1 MKNKLKDFFNY
12 SSSERKG
19 SIALIVLLILV
30 LSGYWLIDVF
40 KSSSAVG
47 CDNLSEEIK
56 LLTTI
61 DNIPNKGLKE
71 IVYFEFNPNEIDLDS
86 WVLLGFSEKQAQSII
101 KYREKGG
108 YFYKKEDLKRLY
120 VVDDSLYILLEPYV
134 VLEGKSKPRS
144 NYSADKCY
152 FVKLTEDT
160 VPVYEGFSEL
170 EKVVCNKKN
179 GVYSYYI
186 GGFSNVESAKE
197 VQLQAVPLGFNTT
210 EVKLLSCDFGFVIN
224 KSKTD
229 NKYKKNEFGKG
240 NATSLKSE
248 LNNFKVKIN
257 SADTTGFKS
266 LKGIGSYY
274 SSKIVKYRKALGG
287 FTSVEQLKEVY
298 GILPEVIDQNVNRL
312 IVDSI
317 NIVKVNINTCDIA
330 DLKRHP
336 YISWNIANS
345 IVQIRR
351 SQEPYKTVEEIKK
364 SDLVNDE
371 IYRKIAPYLKTE

>member
-19 SIALIVLLILV
+19 SIALVALLLIA
-30 LSGYWLIDVF
+30 LSGYWLVDVIQ
-40 KSSSAVG
+40 SSSEVG
-47 CDNLSEEIK
+47 YDNLSEEINS
-56 LLTTI
+56 LTSAA
-61 DNIPNKGLKE
+61 NSNNQEVKE
-71 IVYFEFNPNEIDLDS
+71 IQYFEFNPNEIDEES

-120 VVDDSLYILLEPYV
+120 VVDDSLYDLLEPYV
-134 VLEGKSKPRS
+134 VLERKSKSYS
-144 NYSADKCY
+144 NYSIDKCY
-152 FVKLTEDT
+152 FVKLTEDSI
-160 VPVYEGFSEL
+160 PIYDGFSEL
-170 EKVVCNKKN
+170 EKIICNKKN
-179 GVYSYYI
+179 GIYSYYL
-186 GGFSNVESAKE
+186 GGFSSVERAKE
-197 VQLQAVPLGFNTT
+197 VQLQAIPLGFNMT

-224 KSKTD
+224 KNKTD
-229 NKYKKNEFGKG
+229 NKYKKNKFGKD
-240 NATSLKSE
+240 NSASLKSE

-257 SADTTGFKS
+257 AADTTGFKS

-274 SSKIVKYRKALGG
+274 SSKIVKYRTALGG

-298 GILPEVIDQNVNRL
+298 GIPPEVIDQNVNRL
-312 IVDSI
+312 FVDSI
-317 NIVKVNINTCDIA
+317 DIVKVNINTCETA
-330 DLKRHP
+330 ELKKHP
-336 YISWNIANS
+336 YINWNIANS
-345 IVQIRR
+345 IVQIRK

>member
-19 SIALIVLLILV
+19 SIALIGLLLLV
-30 LSGYWLIDVF
+30 LSGYWMIDVF
-40 KSSSAVG
+40 NSSSEIEYG
-47 CDNLSEEIK
+47 NLSEEIK
-56 LLTTI
+56 SLTEI
-61 DNIPNKGLKE
+61 DRSPNKEIKE
-71 IVYFEFNPNEIDLDS
+71 VQYFKFNPNEIGPES
-86 WVLLGFSEKQAQSII
+86 WALLGFSEKQAQSII

-120 VVDDSLYILLEPYV
+120 VVDDSLYVLLEPYIA
-134 VLEGKSKPRS
+134 LEGKTKPKS
-144 NYSADKCY
+144 NYSINKCY

-160 VPVYEGFSEL
+160 IPVYDGFSEL

-186 GGFSNVESAKE
+186 GGFSSIESAKE
-197 VQLQAVPLGFNTT
+197 SQLQVAPLGFSAT

-229 NKYKKNEFGKG
+229 NKYKKNKFSKG
-240 NATSLKSE
+240 NSTSLKYE

-257 SADTTGFKS
+257 AADTTGFKS

-274 SSKIVKYRKALGG
+274 SGKIVKYRAALGG
-287 FTSVEQLKEVY
+287 FTSIDQLKEVY
-298 GILPEVIDQNVNRL
+298 GILPEVIDQNVSRL
-312 IVDSI
+312 IVDSMD
-317 NIVKVNINTCDIA
+317 IVKVNINTCETA

>member
-19 SIALIVLLILV
+19 SIALVALLLIA
-30 LSGYWLIDVF
+30 LSGYWLVDVIQ
-40 KSSSAVG
+40 SSSEVG
-47 CDNLSEEIK
+47 YDNLSEEINS
-56 LLTTI
+56 LTSAA
-61 DNIPNKGLKE
+61 NSNNQEVKE
-71 IVYFEFNPNEIDLDS
+71 IQYFEFNPNEIDEES

-120 VVDDSLYILLEPYV
+120 VVDDSLYDLLEPYV
-134 VLEGKSKPRS
+134 VLERKSKSYS
-144 NYSADKCY
+144 NYSIDKCY
-152 FVKLTEDT
+152 FVKLTEDSI
-160 VPVYEGFSEL
+160 PIYDGFSEL
-170 EKVVCNKKN
+170 EKIICNKKN
-179 GVYSYYI
+179 GIYSYYL
-186 GGFSNVESAKE
+186 GGFSSVERAKE
-197 VQLQAVPLGFNTT
+197 VQLQAIPLGFNMT

-224 KSKTD
+224 KNKTD
-229 NKYKKNEFGKG
+229 NKYKKNKFGKD
-240 NATSLKSE
+240 NSASLKSE

-257 SADTTGFKS
+257 AADTTGFKS

-287 FTSVEQLKEVY
+287 FVSVEQLKEVY
-298 GILPEVIDQNVNRL
+298 GILPEVIDQNVSRL
-312 IVDSI
+312 IVDSMD
-317 NIVKVNINTCDIA
+317 IVKVNINTCETA

>member
-19 SIALIVLLILV
+19 SIALIVLLALAS
-30 LSGYWLIDVF
+30 SGYWLIDVF
-40 KSSSAVG
+40 KSSSKVEYV
-47 CDNLSEEIK
+47 NLSEEIK
-56 LLTTI
+56 SLTKI
-61 DNIPNKGLKE
+61 DNSLHQEVKE
-71 IVYFEFNPNEIDLDS
+71 IQYFEFNPNEINEES
-86 WVLLGFSEKQAQSII
+86 WMLLGFSEKQTQSII

-108 YFYKKEDLKRLY
+108 FFYKKEDLKRLY
-120 VVDDSLYILLEPYV
+120 VVDDSLYILLEPYI
-134 VLEGKSKPRS
+134 VLEVKSKPKS

-160 VPVYEGFSEL
+160 IPVYDGFSEL

-179 GVYSYYI
+179 GIYSYYI
-186 GGFSNVESAKE
+186 GGFASVESAKE
-197 VQLQAVPLGFNTT
+197 GQVQAAPLGFNTT

-229 NKYKKNEFGKG
+229 NTYKKNEFGKG
-240 NATSLKSE
+240 NITSLKSE

-257 SADTTGFKS
+257 AADTTGFKS

-274 SSKIVKYRKALGG
+274 SNKIVKYRSALGG

-312 IVDSI
+312 ILDSV
-317 NIVKVNINTCDIA
+317 NIVKININTCETA
-330 DLKRHP
+330 DLKKHP

-345 IVQIRR
+345 IVQIRKSR
-351 SQEPYKTVEEIKK
+351 EAYKTIEEIKK

-371 IYRKIAPYLKTE
+371 IYRKIALYLKTE